1 MEKSLT
7 ISYQEYQGTEAMP
20 TADREL
26 LEMATRAAAGAY
38 APYSCFHVGAAIR
51 LADGRVVC
59 GNNQENAAYPS
70 GLCAE
75 RTALFAASAQYP
87 DRRDYEAIAIIGINE
102 KGERCEASPCG
113 ACRQAMAEYEQ
124 QQGHPLRVVCFVSD
138 GCVRVFRSVADLLPF
153 AFNM

>member
-1 MEKSLT
+1 MEKVLT
-7 ISYQEYQGTEAMP
+7 ISYQEYMCKEALSA
-20 TADREL
+20 ADREL
-26 LEMATRAAAGAY
+26 LEKATCAAAGAY

-51 LADGRVVC
+51 LVDGSIVC

-87 DRRDYEAIAIIGINE
+87 DRRDYEAIAIIGVNE
-102 KGERCEASPCG
+102 HGERCEASPCG
-113 ACRQAMAEYEQ
+113 ACRQVMAEYEQ
-124 QQGHPLRVVCFVSD
+124 QQGHPLRVICFVND
-138 GCVRVFRSVADLLPF
+138 DCVRVFRSVADLMPF